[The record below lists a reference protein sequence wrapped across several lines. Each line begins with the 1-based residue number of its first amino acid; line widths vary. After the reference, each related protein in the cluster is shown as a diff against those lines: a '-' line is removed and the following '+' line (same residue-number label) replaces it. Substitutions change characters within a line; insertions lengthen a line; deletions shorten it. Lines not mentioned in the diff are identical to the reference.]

1 MNDAMSLINELRSES
16 RDYLNNY
23 LANAPKWLL
32 EAFKIVKLKKGTTFI
47 HENETVDTIYI
58 LVEGIVKATDYRV
71 QEITYDYTRFYPV
84 EVFGAMEFLMGFDK
98 YRTTLMTETECRFLC
113 VSKDQFSRWM
123 LSDIHAVLEQVKAM
137 GIYLLEQV
145 RKERLFLF
153 LQGSDRLFLLFL
165 QIYRKS
171 SRRGICRIQLTRKD
185 LSNSTGLCVKTVNRC
200 IGHMEE
206 EGYISRE
213 GRTILI
219 DEGQYQRIKS
229 VVAEKIDEN
238 EI

>member
-1 MNDAMSLINELRSES
+1 MNDAMSLINELHSEP
-16 RDYLNNY
+16 REYLNNY

-32 EAFKIVKLKKGTTFI
+32 EAFKIVNLKKGSTFI

-58 LVEGIVKATDYRV
+58 LVEGVVKATDYRV
-71 QEITYDYTRFYPV
+71 QEIAYDYTRFYPV
-84 EVFGAMEFLMGFDK
+84 EVFGAMEFLMGFEL
-98 YRTTLMTETECRFLC
+98 YRTTLVTETDCRFLC

-137 GIYLLEQV
+137 GVYLLEQV

-153 LQGSDRLFLLFL
+153 LQGSDRLFLLFME
-165 QIYRKS
+165 IYRKS
-171 SRRGICRIQLTRKD
+171 SHRGTCRIQLARKD
-185 LSNSTGLCVKTVNRC
+185 LSNSTGLCIKTVNRC
-200 IGHMEE
+200 VSQMEE
-206 EGYISRE
+206 KGYISRE
-213 GRTILI
+213 GRTIII
-219 DEGQYQRIKS
+219 DEEQYRRIKA